1 MSLITLDTDR
11 ISQLFAQS
19 TKAGIDAEAEQSL
32 LEVLELKEKLDTF
45 LSTLEKEIEKT
56 ALEVEG
62 EYWSGSKGDKIKIE
76 YRAYGAIYSPA
87 ETIDK
92 VGDEFKVAKFVPER
106 TDYSLNT
113 KAIEEYVLKHKDL
126 PIGVKENDRKKRV
139 SIKKI

>member
-11 ISQLFAQS
+11 ISQLFAKS
-19 TKAGIDAEAEQSL
+19 TNAGIDPEAEQAL
-32 LEVLELKEKLDTF
+32 LEVLDLKEKLDAF
-45 LSTLEKEIEKT
+45 LGTLEKEIEKK
-56 ALEVEG
+56 ALEAEG

-92 VGDEFKVAKFVPER
+92 VGDDFKTAKFVPEH

-126 PIGVKENDRKKRV
+126 PNGIKENDRKKRV

>member
-11 ISQLFAQS
+11 ISQLFAKS
-19 TKAGIDAEAEQSL
+19 TNAGIDPEAEQAL
-32 LEVLELKEKLDTF
+32 LEVLDLKEKLDTF
-45 LSTLEKEIEKT
+45 LGTLEKEIEKT

-87 ETIDK
+87 ETIDE
-92 VGDEFKVAKFVPER
+92 VGDEFKIAKFIPEH

-113 KAIEEYVLKHKDL
+113 KAIEEYILKNKGL
-126 PIGVKENDRKKRV
+126 PMGIKENYRKKRV